1 MPILE
6 VEVIGGAPIPERV
19 RLAQRL
25 ADAAGAIF
33 RSAPGATWVRVREL
47 EPTEYAENATEPL
60 TPGARPVFVRLLKQ
74 GLPDPEAMAR
84 EVEALTSA
92 VALETGRPRDQVHV
106 IYEPPA
112 AGRVAFGG
120 RLVS

>member
-6 VEVIGGAPIPERV
+6 VELIGGVPVPDRA

-33 RSAPGATWVRVREL
+33 HSAPGATWVRVREL
-47 EPTEYAENATEPL
+47 EPTEYAENATEAL
-60 TPGARPVFVRLLKQ
+60 TAGVHPVFVGVLKQ
-74 GLPDPEAMAR
+74 ALPDPEAMAQ
-84 EVEALTSA
+84 EVEALTTA
-92 VALETGRPRDQVHV
+92 VARETGRPRDQVHV

-112 AGRVAFGG
+112 AGRASFGG
-120 RLVS
+120 NPGR